1 MRAKTLHY
9 QDFFDPRSL
18 VNAQAD
24 GAVSQGGD
32 ATQWGVQSNEE
43 QQKGQPAN
51 RRHNRELLRL
61 QASHLADLV
70 PDRLIVQ
77 EKTVSV
83 VRRDIFVSFIE
94 TLPIRDIG
102 RVVLV
107 NTPIFCGLRVLGKN
121 PAHTLTIKGLKRDE
135 AMQAKQL
142 VEGLLLEEEGAIDV
156 DDWLT
161 IGERREALQEAGKSP
176 EHQDDLRRRGHQ

>member
-1 MRAKTLHY
+1 MRAKTLYY
-9 QDFFDPRSL
+9 QNYFSPIDF

-32 ATQWGVQSNEE
+32 AAQRDAQHAGDRL
-43 QQKGQPAN
+43 KGQPAS
-51 RRHNRELLRL
+51 RQHNRELLRI
-61 QASHLADLV
+61 QASRLADLV

-83 VRRDIFVSFIE
+83 VRRDIFVSFVE
-94 TLPIRDIG
+94 TLPVRDIG

-107 NTPIFCGLRVLGKN
+107 NTPIFCGLQVIGKN
-121 PAHTLTIKGLKRDE
+121 PAHTLTIKGLRRDE
-135 AMQAKQL
+135 AVQAKQL

-156 DDWLT
+156 SEWLT
-161 IGERREALQEAGKSP
+161 IGERREALEEAGKSP
-176 EHQDDLRRRGHQ
+176 DHKDDLRRRGNR